1 MSGRHGAGLKA
12 PDRAAET
19 LHLGA
24 DGKRTAK
31 AFSGSPP
38 GMVQSRPSHP
48 FQLSLRPLLPLPPY
62 RNRLFQA
69 NGLLER
75 AGRARLSVFKPPSYR
90 KSSTGSAH
98 RLMKPEPSPA
108 SPARISAAQARS
120 VPSPASFAFSFAIT
134 KCTCLLAPRRRVP
147 AHRETLSSHALAGCA
162 ILGKLTS
169 LGLGFFHDSED
180 LPPSPAPRFA
190 ARTKSRLTAGAAPAS
205 TKPGAGGALCSSRAP
220 HRRARC
226 LQPGGL

>member
-120 VPSPASFAFSFAIT
+120 VPSPA
-134 KCTCLLAPRRRVP
+134 
-147 AHRETLSSHALAGCA
+147 LSR
-162 ILGKLTS
+162 
-169 LGLGFFHDSED
+169 F
-180 LPPSPAPRFA
+180 PSPSPSVPVCLPRGA
-190 ARTKSRLTAGAAPAS
+190 VSRHTERPSLPTHLPAVQS
-205 TKPGAGGALCSSRAP
+205 WAS
-220 HRRARC
+220 
-226 LQPGGL
+226 